1 MTRRFLRT
9 PAELAQCSSNA
20 SRTGANFSF
29 ALNSRPMTAQ
39 RFQGKVA
46 VVTGGNSGI
55 GLGVAKA
62 YAREGAQV
70 AITGRNE
77 KTLEA
82 AAKEIGDG
90 TLAIQS
96 DAGKVAEI
104 ETAMKKIKERFGRI
118 DAMFVNAGVAKLIPF
133 DEVTEDSSEAL
144 DAVPITG
151 VRTYPRGAT

>member
-1 MTRRFLRT
+1 
-9 PAELAQCSSNA
+9 
-20 SRTGANFSF
+20 
-29 ALNSRPMTAQ
+29 MTAQ

-77 KTLEA
+77 KTLET
-82 AAKEIGDG
+82 AAKEIGAE

-96 DAGKVAEI
+96 DAGKIADI
-104 ETAMKKIKERFGRI
+104 EASMKKIRERFGRI
-118 DAMFVNAGVAKLIPF
+118 DAMFVNAGVAKLLPF
-133 DEVTEDSSEAL
+133 EQ
-144 DAVPITG
+144 
-151 VRTYPRGAT
+151 